1 MDLDNSIFSMK
12 FFMCLYLI
20 PLWSQSFKCNNLR
33 VLNRSPRCGS
43 TLDDATSCNN
53 GSRKSKE
60 AKAYQYCSITCM
72 VTTLIWLSQPFTVTI
87 HYPSDNSLHFWHHF
101 LFELSGESCK
111 EVFNSSYRFH
121 PGSSSSSS
129 GITWGN
135 FSAL

>member
-72 VTTLIWLSQPFTVTI
+72 VTTLIWLSTI
-87 HYPSDNSLHFWHHF
+87 YCYRSLHFWHHF
-101 LFELSGESCK
+101 LFEHSGESCK
-111 EVFNSSYRFH
+111 KVFNSSHCFH
-121 PGSSSSSS
+121 PGSSLSR
-129 GITWGN
+129 ITGGN
-135 FSAL
+135 LCAL